1 MPFIGNIQYWHPRYS
16 PEICYILIVAERAVG
31 LNFFLDGPPLTFSSS
46 HGMKSHCASV
56 FHHSTTGDLLVGCAD
71 GVERMS
77 SAGGDVIDVTDG
89 GAPEVA
95 EYDGEIFIFTQKDE
109 IVRILKYKP
118 SESVAAVEHE
128 ELFRFPAKNTQARFL
143 SVSVCHRSWQ

>member
-1 MPFIGNIQYWHPRYS
+1 MPFIGNILYWHPRYS

-31 LNFFLDGPPLTFSSS
+31 LDFFLDGPPLTFSSS

-77 SAGGDVIDVTDG
+77 SAGGDVIYVK
-89 GAPEVA
+89 AA
-95 EYDGEIFIFTQKDE
+95 EYDGEIFIDHPHTEVQT
-109 IVRILKYKP
+109 IRIW
-118 SESVAAVEHE
+118 SS
-128 ELFRFPAKNTQARFL
+128 
-143 SVSVCHRSWQ
+143 